1 MVQKNTLWGLVLSLG
16 IGLSLVS
23 CHDSEGTRR
32 FSDKKGGISPRVELN
47 TSVISSKPQAEG
59 RAIHLSTRD
68 LALKLTSADG
78 SYSKTWES
86 VEYFD
91 PTEEFSIG
99 EYTMEAYYGNPEE
112 EGINLPA
119 YYGSTTFTI
128 VENQS
133 AEVSLS
139 ASLINSMISVE
150 YSDRFKDYMASWN
163 AELHTGTGKTIY
175 YGMDQVDPVYVKPG
189 NVSLDISFSKPNG
202 QSATLRVET
211 FQAKPRYHYHIK
223 VDIENEAGGTNL
235 MISFD
240 QNLNKK
246 EVKIDLSDELFNA
259 AAPTIEGNNIENGGV
274 YSYIDGNTPERI
286 DLTVIAKGGVDFV
299 RLETNSIALNS
310 QSWNSVLELGNDVDE
325 AQQSILAGLGLD
337 VRGLFGKKAKLAA
350 LDFTDVAPHLFVEL
364 NNEANDKEEYHTA
377 EFTVRAYDVRGLS
390 HDEPFTFTMKMLPLV
405 LNLTDVK
412 PLKVAATE
420 LELDVEYNGDDLAGK
435 VTFEVEDNGHGTWNP
450 VGIKD
455 VKSTGENKYHVVL
468 TIPESTHSIHV
479 RAHASYHV
487 NKIKY
492 SDEKT
497 AVRNGIPQFT
507 VSIPENDI
515 WAKKAN
521 VVLSSSEADAALL
534 AKGATY
540 YLSTDNGIHY
550 APAEVGNIEEST
562 ATLVNLTPGTTY
574 MLKVG
579 FGSET
584 VASAPVSFT
593 TEAAAGVPNGDFED
607 LHETFRANKRN
618 QGGKW
623 SISSGI
629 DYQTTNTFSIKEPT
643 GWISVNPKT
652 MNGTGPEVQT
662 NTWFAQPAVFNT
674 SLTWTSTVPGIKVFG
689 TGAGTDTPP
698 SFKDF
703 KVHKGSNAMAIRNVK
718 WSDAGQTPGVW
729 LKTGISSDEYYNHNE
744 PKENSSWEYHYSVG
758 RMLLGSSYTYN
769 DHSETYDEG
778 VSFTSRPTA
787 LKGWYYLLPCSRDNH
802 DQGIVYIKLYNGTK
816 EIAAGSCR
824 LPITNEYTQFNCP
837 IRYHS
842 TNPPKATSLRIRI
855 ESSLNGK
862 KGEPSEEHGAFEVDT
877 YMSRYES
884 YYHGATL
891 VVDDFTFEY

>member
-128 VENQS
+128 VENQA

-223 VDIENEAGGTNL
+223 VDIENEAGGTRL
-235 MISFD
+235 LISFD

-246 EVKIDLSDELFNA
+246 EVKIDLNDELFNA

-364 NNEANDKEEYHTA
+364 NNEANDKEEFHTA

-492 SDEKT
+492 SAEKT

-534 AKGATY
+534 ANGATY

-550 APAEVGNIEEST
+550 TPAEVGNIEEST

-607 LHETFRANKRN
+607 LTVTYDRTVN

-623 SISSGI
+623 DVSGLLGGANN
-629 DYQTTNTFSIKEPT
+629 QTTTHYVISEPN
-643 GWISVNPKT
+643 GWVSVNKKT
-652 MNGTGPEVQT
+652 MNVSNT
-662 NTWFAQPAVFNT
+662 NTWFAHPTVFNT
-674 SLTWTSTVPGIKVFG
+674 SLTWTSDVPAVWGQGHQTG
-689 TGAGTDTPP
+689 TPD
-698 SFKDF
+698 SFKF
-703 KVHKGSNAMAIRNVK
+703 LTPHSGKNAMVIRNVCWDDNGK
-718 WSDAGQTPGVW
+718 DPTKKGSAIGADYDNRFNANPPDA
-729 LKTGISSDEYYNHNE
+729 IRHMA
-744 PKENSSWEYHYSVG
+744 VG
-758 RMLLGSSYTYN
+758 RMLLGSDYNYADHTESYT
-769 DHSETYDEG
+769 EG
-778 VSFTSRPTA
+778 VEFTSRPKE
-787 LKGWYYLLPCSRDNH
+787 LKGWYYYNLNVDN
-802 DQGIVYIKLYNGTK
+802 DNDYGMVYIKLYNGNK
-816 EIAAGSCR
+816 EIGAGQCR
-824 LPITNEYTQFNCP
+824 LTSANSFTQFSCSIN
-837 IRYHS
+837 YHS
-842 TNPPKATSLRIRI
+842 QEPPKATHLRIRV
-855 ESSLNGK
+855 ESSHNGH
-862 KGEPSEEHGAFEVDT
+862 KGEPSEEHDAFTWKDYT
-877 YMSRYES
+877 GLFQAFR
-884 YYHGATL
+884 HGATL